1 MDHATATKVNVYD
14 LRPGDIVEYQNKRF
28 IFERAKQKNV
38 LAIELDTEAKYNL
51 RIPLSG
57 EFTVV
62 GHTEVPVVEV
72 KILTNAGRITA
83 GDVPIDGFFV
93 TARKNISELFQKV
106 ESKRTKI
113 VAVSPMTGD
122 RFNMPMSMEVVMA
135 SDIVGG

>member
-1 MDHATATKVNVYD
+1 MDHATATKVNYYD
-14 LRPGDIVEYQNKRF
+14 LTPGDIVLYQNKRF

-51 RIPLSG
+51 RIPPGG
-57 EFTVV
+57 EFILV
-62 GHTEVPVVEV
+62 GHTEIQVVEV
-72 KILTNAGRITA
+72 KIVGNPITA

-93 TARKNISELFQKV
+93 MARNKISELFQKV
-106 ESKRTKI
+106 ESRRTKI

-135 SDIVGG
+135 SDIVG